1 MAQLALK
8 WTGEES
14 QLFVGRD
21 SYGHIVV
28 SGSWPKDDDPT
39 WTEWKGVK
47 PSDLLVLALLS
58 CSSYDVVT
66 ILRRQRQELTG
77 LFVTAEAEQA
87 SEPPYQFTHIHLH
100 YVAAGPG
107 LDSKKVERAIV
118 LSEEKYCSVAATIRG
133 VTKITHSY
141 AVTTAPGSAATDGG
155 EQ

>member
-21 SYGHIVV
+21 TYGHIVV
-28 SGSWPKDDDPT
+28 SGSWPKDGDPA

-58 CSSYDVVT
+58 CSAYDVVT
-66 ILRRQRQELTG
+66 ILRRQRQDLTG
-77 LFVTAEAEQA
+77 LYVTAEAEQA
-87 SEPPYQFTHIHLH
+87 SEPPYQFTKIHLH
-100 YVAAGPG
+100 YVASGPE
-107 LDSKKVERAIV
+107 LDPKKVERAIA

-133 VTKITHSY
+133 VTQITHSF
-141 AVTTAPGSAATDGG
+141 AVTA
-155 EQ
+155 